1 MTEYLRKTVHRQHD
15 ALRLLLHVPLRTIAR
30 RAVRVWF
37 NRQRLDAL
45 LSEVIRDCLQ
55 CDLIYAIDTD
65 GRQVSSNIHEDA
77 IDPGSYGQDLSHRP
91 YLVTMPLLSNAAF
104 FREHSSATSTPARL
118 PDAPA

>member
-1 MTEYLRKTVHRQHD
+1 MTHYACCSMCRCG
-15 ALRLLLHVPLRTIAR
+15 RLLGAR
-30 RAVRVWF
+30 SGYGF

-55 CDLIYAIDTD
+55 CDLIYAINTD